1 MELDDCRLDITQV
14 KNINISEISISL
26 KKYKDLLFT
35 KDSLKTFD
43 EKWKIADT
51 IEFELEYKGDISDFT
66 IEKLLIADELFEDL
80 HETSEYQEYIYKIA
94 SYIKPYMKERF
105 KTEYGLKQLGNAV
118 KELDKI
124 RFLNEVQKNITN
136 YYITD
141 KLDGKR
147 AILYLHNKSYALT
160 DEILEIKYT
169 SSKLSIIDTE
179 FYDGSYYI
187 FDVMVYNGLSLIDKP
202 FEERLSY
209 FNKFNDKLFKL
220 KPFIKLN
227 DKYREQIKQFK
238 EEKKIYE
245 VDGIILTPADGTYND
260 MEVFKYKPVE
270 KLTIDF
276 LIRRCPPKLL
286 GIAPYLD
293 TEKKLY
299 LLFVLYFKICFST
312 MLL

>member
-1 MELDDCRLDITQV
+1 
-14 KNINISEISISL
+14 
-26 KKYKDLLFT
+26 
-35 KDSLKTFD
+35 
-43 EKWKIADT
+43 
-51 IEFELEYKGDISDFT
+51 
-66 IEKLLIADELFEDL
+66 
-80 HETSEYQEYIYKIA
+80 
-94 SYIKPYMKERF
+94 MKERF

-147 AILYLHNKSYALT
+147 AILYLYNKSYALT

-238 EEKKIYE
+238 EDKKIYE

-299 LLFVLYFKICFST
+299 LLFCGISYHAYNKSGLRLIPQYSELFNNISPSSLPGYFPIQFQSANKTFSYLYWSNEEIDSEIGEFIYKDNQWELEKDVVKDLNKTNISGIETAQRFSWDNSATKILKS
-312 MLL
+312 LGQQ